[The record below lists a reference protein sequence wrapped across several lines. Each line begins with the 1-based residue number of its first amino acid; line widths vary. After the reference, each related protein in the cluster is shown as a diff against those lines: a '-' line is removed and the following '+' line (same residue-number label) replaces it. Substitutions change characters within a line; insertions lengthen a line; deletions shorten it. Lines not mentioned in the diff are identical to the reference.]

1 MLDFQGVSVRY
12 GFQDV
17 LSDVTFRVN
26 KGERVGIVGPNGSGK
41 STLFKIILGE
51 LSTDKGELIIEEKPR
66 IGSTRQHPEP
76 DTPEETL
83 LEYSMRGVPGFHE
96 LEERMHALEAA
107 LDSLNGV
114 NGSNAFNGLSGAN
127 GPNGH
132 SSVNGANAFNGLN
145 KDKLLREYG
154 EVQTEFE
161 HLGGYDL
168 ETRVKVAL
176 GGLGFATDE
185 FSKPFAS
192 FSGGWRM
199 RAELSRVLASEPD
212 LLLLD
217 EPSNYLDLPAVDWL
231 QGFLKQYHG
240 TLMLISHDRYLLRTL
255 TDIIVEV
262 DAETATRYEGN
273 LDWYLKEREVRYQ
286 HLLAAKENQDH
297 HREQLQR
304 FVDRFRAQA
313 TKAAQAQSRQKLI
326 DKIDEKR
333 IVLPKR
339 YSRRGRLRLAEPPPS
354 GVEMFRC
361 ENLFFTYEEGEKVRR
376 EEGEKYFP
384 PSHLP
389 TSSPSH
395 LPTSSPSHLPTSSP
409 SHLPHY
415 VLHDVSFNI
424 MRGDKVALIGYNGLG
439 KSTLMRLIAGTRKPT
454 SGKAIL
460 GHNVVPGYLSQ
471 EFAETIP
478 PDLSVYRIAKS
489 AWQGATNI
497 TGEKNFR
504 NQLGAF
510 GFDENDVE
518 KPAGVLS
525 GGEKIRLAFLRLFLQ
540 APNFLLLDEPTTHL
554 DLDGRKLL
562 QEALTA
568 YKGTI
573 LLVSHDIEFVRAVAT
588 SVLEITRE
596 GIRSFPGGYDYYM
609 EKKAQ
614 LPTPGA
620 HAKDQ
625 KQAAPQPGARLTSKE
640 LRQQR
645 AAERAKIAPKVKEL
659 KKRVET
665 AEKKLEELQAALE
678 ATSEELFNPKPTTN
692 FAEANRQVQIIQYEI
707 DRYTKEWEDAATELE
722 SLDKNGEEA

>member
-1 MLDFQGVSVRY
+1 MLDFQNISVHY
-12 GFQDV
+12 GQQDV
-17 LSDVTFRVN
+17 LSGVTFRVN
-26 KGERVGIVGPNGSGK
+26 KFERIGVVGPNGSGK

-51 LSTDKGELIIEEKPR
+51 LSPDHGELIIEEKPR

-83 LEYSMRGVPGFHE
+83 LEYSLRGVPGFHE
-96 LEERMHALEAA
+96 LEQRMHALEERMDAGDKTA
-107 LDSLNGV
+107 L
-114 NGSNAFNGLSGAN
+114 
-127 GPNGH
+127 
-132 SSVNGANAFNGLN
+132 
-145 KDKLLREYG
+145 KEYG

-176 GGLGFATDE
+176 GGLGFSTDE
-185 FSKPFAS
+185 FTKPFAS

-199 RAELSRVLASEPD
+199 RAELSRVLASDPD

-231 QGFLKQYHG
+231 QRYLKQYQG

-255 TDIIVEV
+255 TNIIVEV

-273 LDWYLKEREVRYQ
+273 LDWYLREREVRFQ

-326 DKIDEKR
+326 DKIDEQR

-339 YSRRGRLRLAEPPPS
+339 YSRRGRLRLAEPPAS
-354 GVEMFRC
+354 GIEMFRC
-361 ENLFFTYEEGEKVRR
+361 ENLFFSYDGVKN
-376 EEGEKYFP
+376 
-384 PSHLP
+384 
-389 TSSPSH
+389 
-395 LPTSSPSHLPTSSP
+395 
-409 SHLPHY
+409 
-415 VLHDVSFNI
+415 VLHDVSFSVS
-424 MRGDKVALIGYNGLG
+424 RGDKVALIGYNGLG
-439 KSTLMRLIAGTRKPT
+439 KSTLMRLIAGARQPT
-454 SGKAIL
+454 AGKAIL

-478 PDLSVYRIAKS
+478 PDLTVYRIAKN
-489 AWQGATNI
+489 AWQGATNL

-518 KPAGVLS
+518 KQAGVLS
-525 GGEKIRLAFLRLFLQ
+525 GGEKTRLAFLRLFLQ

-554 DLDGRKLL
+554 DLDGRQLL
-562 QEALTA
+562 QDALRE

-596 GIRSFPGGYDYYM
+596 GIRAFPGGYDYYLEKRDIGRSVPSAKAHHEKQAESAKEDGG
-609 EKKAQ
+609 EKK
-614 LPTPGA
+614 LS
-620 HAKDQ
+620 
-625 KQAAPQPGARLTSKE
+625 SKE
-640 LRQQR
+640 LRQLR
-645 AAERAKIAPKVKEL
+645 AAERAKTAPRMREL

-665 AEKKLEELQAALE
+665 AEKKLEELQAALD
-678 ATSEELFNPKPTTN
+678 AASEELFNPKPTTN
-692 FAEANRQVQIIQYEI
+692 FAECNRQVQVIQYEI
-707 DRYTKEWEDAATELE
+707 DRYTQDWEEAATELE
-722 SLDKNGEEA
+722 QLQHEQNAARANPQ